1 MNTTA
6 IETNGMTGNET
17 AAHVAAAKA
26 KLALIAAKQDAK
38 EAQEK
43 LTAEKEAAKKAKI
56 EAANKL
62 EIANA
67 ERTARLEGVKQEIA
81 ALNEE
86 RARIVDSAN
95 KEHARKLADLLAAR
109 GLTADDIDNK
119 PRANRESVSTFALP
133 TAWTKG
139 DGIDANGYVVPADS
153 ANAIY
158 VVGQKGRHPLALHA
172 ARDAAFARQNAV

>member
-139 DGIDANGYVVPADS
+139 DGIDVTADS